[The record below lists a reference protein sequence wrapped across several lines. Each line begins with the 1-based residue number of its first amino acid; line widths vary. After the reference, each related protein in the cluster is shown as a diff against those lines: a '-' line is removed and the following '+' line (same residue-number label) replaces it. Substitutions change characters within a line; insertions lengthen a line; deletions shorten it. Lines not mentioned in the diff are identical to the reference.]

1 MDCFHQP
8 CWWRLN
14 NSKGS
19 GEQSILRLTYEG
31 EFPGLDEVHAEL
43 RVSQEVDLTRQ
54 QQRAG
59 LVKLV
64 HFHVEIAN
72 LVC

>member
-1 MDCFHQP
+1 MLIWLVAAKQ
-8 CWWRLN
+8 N
-14 NSKGS
+14 G
-19 GEQSILRLTYEG
+19 GQSARLTDEG

-43 RVSQEVDLTRQ
+43 RVSQEINLTRQ

-64 HFHVEIAN
+64 HSHVEIAD
-72 LVC
+72 LVFVF